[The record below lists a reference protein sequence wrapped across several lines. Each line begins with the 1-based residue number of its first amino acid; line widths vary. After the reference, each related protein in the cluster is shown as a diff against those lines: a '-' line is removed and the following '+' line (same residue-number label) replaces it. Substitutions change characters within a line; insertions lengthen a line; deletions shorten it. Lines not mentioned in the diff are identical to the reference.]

1 MISTFQWTVNVVL
14 KNNLNRVISPFQAAN
29 YDQSYFPFQAANYD
43 FYNTLEDSCCGK
55 LEHISLPVFKPS
67 TTDVRAAQ
75 SLKIER
81 IHKDSQAEIPSGN
94 TGEIVSGMANL
105 SLALSLGIIIWH

>member
-1 MISTFQWTVNVVL
+1 MALHLYLFIKIELFRFSQ
-14 KNNLNRVISPFQAAN
+14 
-29 YDQSYFPFQAANYD
+29 QSYFPFQAANYD

-67 TTDVRAAQ
+67 TTDIRPAR

-81 IHKDSQAEIPSGN
+81 IHKDSQTEIPSGN
-94 TGEIVSGMANL
+94 IGEIASGMANL
-105 SLALSLGIIIWH
+105 SLALSLGIIIWL